1 MKPVAES
8 ECQTFVWHVSC

>member
-8 ECQTFVWHVSC
+8 DMQIFVWHVS